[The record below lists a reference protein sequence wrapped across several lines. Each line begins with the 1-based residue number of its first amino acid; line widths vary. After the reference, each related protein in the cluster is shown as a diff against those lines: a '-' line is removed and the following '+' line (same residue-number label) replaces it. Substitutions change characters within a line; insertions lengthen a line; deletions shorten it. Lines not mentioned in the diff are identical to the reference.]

1 MVGQHAHEPLC
12 ILVVD
17 DNRDAADVLGM
28 LLETL
33 GHNVHTAH
41 DGTRALTQV
50 AELHPDLI
58 FLDLGMP
65 LIDGYEVARRVRQI
79 PRLAETRL
87 IAVTG
92 YVDQRRRELASA
104 AGFDDYLVKPTN
116 LNELRTVI
124 NRTRDLLIKHGQP
137 SHPSC

>member
-1 MVGQHAHEPLC
+1 MTGQDAHEPLC

-28 LLETL
+28 LMQTL
-33 GHNVHTAH
+33 GHIVHTAH
-41 DGTRALTQV
+41 DGARALAQI

-65 LIDGYEVARRVRQI
+65 LIDGYEVARRVRQMS
-79 PRLAETRL
+79 RLAETRL

-92 YVDQRRRELASA
+92 YVDPRRRELASA

-116 LNELRTVI
+116 LNELRRVI
-124 NRTRDLLIKHGQP
+124 DRTRDLLIKSGQP
-137 SHPSC
+137 SHPTC

>member
-1 MVGQHAHEPLC
+1 MTGQDAHDPLC

-17 DNRDAADVLGM
+17 DNRDAADILGL

-33 GHNVHTAH
+33 GHSVHTAH
-41 DGTRALTQV
+41 DGGVALERM
-50 AELHPDLI
+50 ADLHPDLI

-65 LIDGYEVARRVRQI
+65 LMDGYEVARRVRQI
-79 PRLAETRL
+79 PKLAETRV

-92 YVDQRRRELASA
+92 YVDERRRELASA

-116 LNELRTVI
+116 LNELRRVI
-124 NRTRDLLIKHGQP
+124 DRTRDLLIRHGQP
-137 SHPSC
+137 SHPRC

>member
-1 MVGQHAHEPLC
+1 MAGQDAHEPLC

-33 GHNVHTAH
+33 GHSVHTAH
-41 DGTRALTQV
+41 DGALALEQV
-50 AELHPDLI
+50 AALHPDLI

-79 PRLAETRL
+79 PRLSETRL

-104 AGFDDYLVKPTN
+104 SGFDDYLVKPTKVA
-116 LNELRTVI
+116 ELRRVI
-124 NRTRDLLIKHGQP
+124 DRTRDMLIKHGQP
-137 SHPSC
+137 SHPTC